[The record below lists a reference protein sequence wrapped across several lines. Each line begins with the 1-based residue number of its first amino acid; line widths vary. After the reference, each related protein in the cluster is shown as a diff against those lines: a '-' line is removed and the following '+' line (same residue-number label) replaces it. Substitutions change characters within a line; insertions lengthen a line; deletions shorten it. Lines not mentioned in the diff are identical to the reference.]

1 MTGNELFY
9 EKIDSN
15 PPIRVMARFMT
26 QGEAVS
32 GAANSNLN
40 PGYAV
45 YYQNG
50 NSNWMCEELFEKTY
64 RLTDG
69 VRKYYQKSNP
79 TKIIVAKKL
88 PEPTGELIQLSKPGY
103 QIFCKTGESFMI
115 NTTDFERQFQEMQ
128 P

>member
-32 GAANSNLN
+32 GAATSNLN

-50 NSNWMCEELFEKTY
+50 SSNWICEELFEKTY

-69 VRKYYQKSNP
+69 VKNTIKN
-79 TKIIVAKKL
+79 
-88 PEPTGELIQLSKPGY
+88 
-103 QIFCKTGESFMI
+103 QIP
-115 NTTDFERQFQEMQ
+115 RR
-128 P
+128 